1 MILGNAFFIEHRAV
15 LDFANSTVTMNRDGK
30 FYKLVAAQTEQQF
43 SGQPVSD
50 DHVEIVIHL
59 ASLILMM
66 EVMLMQL

>member
-1 MILGNAFFIEHRAV
+1 M
-15 LDFANSTVTMNRDGK
+15 TMNRDGK